1 MKKIYNMKFR
11 YYDYPFVLIVAF
23 AYIILVI
30 VSLGDVVVAELRRG
44 DDLFLLFLI
53 LSLLSSFP
61 IIMVWGYWWWF
72 QREFFYSIIDE
83 NGYQSV
89 RYGRKYCYV
98 DKDKVI
104 YYSVFYQPAYRKKY
118 IVFSNEPF
126 EFFERSCKGFIRYA
140 IPFDYVYDYNKMIM
154 LPYNEKT
161 MLEFDIKKWIPAKVV
176 EYGKYDRK
184 TKCIVDAGYPKS
196 EQRAAEF
203 DQKLESIFNRKK
215 DK

>member
-1 MKKIYNMKFR
+1 MKFR
-11 YYDYPFVLIVAF
+11 YYDYPFVWFVAV
-23 AYIILVI
+23 AYVI
-30 VSLGDVVVAELRRG
+30 VIGYFLFDDILIRVERFGISELIIDSLFV
-44 DDLFLLFLI
+44 
-53 LSLLSSFP
+53 FP
-61 IIMVWGYWWWF
+61 LPIFMVWLYWWWC

-98 DKDKVI
+98 DKNKVI
-104 YYSVFYQPAYRKKY
+104 YYSIFYQSAYRKKY
-118 IVFSNEPF
+118 IVFSNESF
-126 EFFERSCKGFIRYA
+126 EFFERSCKGFVRYA

-161 MLEFDIKKWIPAKVV
+161 MLEFDIENWISAKVV